1 MARIL
6 VIDDDVLFVKLMCRS
21 LVQAGHSVDC
31 ALDGKAGWNK
41 FCKSSPDAVICDIVM
56 PEQEGLETVREMRL
70 RDKNVAIIA
79 ISGGLSRLSRGQLDV
94 LGLVEK
100 LGADA
105 TLKKPFELSELTR
118 LVDRL
123 LPESRNNA
131 VSSQA

>member
-6 VIDDDVLFVKLMCRS
+6 VIVDDVLFVNLMWRS